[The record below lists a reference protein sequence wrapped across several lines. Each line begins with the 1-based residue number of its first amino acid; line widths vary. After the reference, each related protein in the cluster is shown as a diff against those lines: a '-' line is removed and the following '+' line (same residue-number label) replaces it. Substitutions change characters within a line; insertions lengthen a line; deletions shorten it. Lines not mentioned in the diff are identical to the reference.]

1 MTDNPLPL
9 VIDVDVDDTFVR
21 SYGTK
26 RIPIPA
32 VVKHIRALWQQGAE
46 LYCWSSGGAQY
57 AQESAVEFGLGDC
70 FLTFLPKPNVLLD
83 DQKIGDWRRL
93 LEVHPANDVTE
104 SVEEYWEKLTNAHST
119 RNAVSV

>member
-9 VIDVDVDDTFVR
+9 VIYVDVDDTFVR

-57 AQESAVEFGLGDC
+57 AKESAVEFCIGDC
-70 FLTFLPKPNVLLD
+70 FIAFLPKPNVLLD
-83 DQKIGDWRRL
+83 DQKVGDWRRL

-104 SVEEYWEKLTNAHST
+104 SVEEYREKLTNPHSR